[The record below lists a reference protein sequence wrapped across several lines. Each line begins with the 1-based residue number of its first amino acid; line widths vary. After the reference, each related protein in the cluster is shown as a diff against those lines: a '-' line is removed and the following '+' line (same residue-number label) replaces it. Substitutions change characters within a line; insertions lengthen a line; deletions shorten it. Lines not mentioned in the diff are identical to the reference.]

1 MNRNQTAASP
11 LPHESAAGH
20 VTGRA
25 LYADEQ
31 LPPQGLLSLWPVVS
45 PHAHARILRID
56 ARDAA
61 ALPGVEAVLTSADIP
76 GENDSGAIL
85 HDEPV
90 IAADTVSF
98 HGQSVA
104 WVLAKDD
111 ATARAAAARVRV

>member
-56 ARDAA
+56 APAVRAA
-61 ALPGVEAVLTSADIP
+61 VAAREPG
-76 GENDSGAIL
+76 
-85 HDEPV
+85 
-90 IAADTVSF
+90 AADDR
-98 HGQSVA
+98 VA
-104 WVLAKDD
+104 AFAGLRRWKDGF
-111 ATARAAAARVRV
+111 RA